1 MRLFLYLW
9 CQRTLFHDPSRG
21 VEPLYP
27 EYKSGAS
34 PGMLR
39 ENKKERKLVNIDTT
53 GLEPVNV
60 RFAI

>member
-1 MRLFLYLW
+1 MNHAHDNPQHERGRRKK
-9 CQRTLFHDPSRG
+9 CAPKVNTQRKG
-21 VEPLYP
+21 
-27 EYKSGAS
+27 
-34 PGMLR
+34 